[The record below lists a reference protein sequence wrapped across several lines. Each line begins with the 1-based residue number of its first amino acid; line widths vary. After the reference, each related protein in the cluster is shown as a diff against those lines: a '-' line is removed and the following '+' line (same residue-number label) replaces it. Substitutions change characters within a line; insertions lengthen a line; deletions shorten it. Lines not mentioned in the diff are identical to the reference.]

1 MSNVD
6 FNDFTDAETL
16 YDDLKSKR
24 IKLDDAEKNQ
34 TEFES
39 KLSNIRIKGNKLKEH
54 QLEIEN
60 ITNFYNL
67 QE

>member
-39 KLSNIRIKGNKLKEH
+39 KLNNIRIKVIN
-54 QLEIEN
+54 
-60 ITNFYNL
+60 
-67 QE
+67 

>member
-39 KLSNIRIKGNKLKEH
+39 KLSNIRIKVIN
-54 QLEIEN
+54 
-60 ITNFYNL
+60 
-67 QE
+67 